1 MNSFKDTFTPIFIV
15 ISLCIFIVGIIL
27 LQVISKLFIGSKHLI
42 SIQMFGIT
50 IIINII
56 ILVFLI
62 MSFSK
67 VTFQVGSQGP
77 TGNKG
82 IKGLDGNNGGLQ
94 VCNKKYKTAD
104 EHKAYV
110 KLQSSYDMKV
120 PLINRE

>member
-1 MNSFKDTFTPIFIV
+1 MTSFQDTFTPLFIV
-15 ISLCIFIVGIIL
+15 ISLCIFIGGIVL
-27 LQVISKLFIGSKHLI
+27 LQVISKLFIGSKNLI

-67 VTFQVGSQGP
+67 VTLQVGSQGP

-82 IKGLDGNNGGLQ
+82 IKGLDGENGGLA
-94 VCNKKYKTAD
+94 VCNKKYESAD
-104 EHKAYV
+104 EHKSYI
-110 KLQSSYDMKV
+110 KLESSYDMKV
-120 PLINRE
+120 PLINQD